1 RSSQFVIWRV
11 SISSRKRACQLFPCM
26 VCVASTGRGSLI
38 WRGIHL
44 LGRGGDMSASAF
56 PCELILGGQ
65 KSGKSARAERL
76 AAQWAAQAP
85 GRHCVMLA
93 TGLAFDDEMRIRI
106 ARHQS
111 DRVKRVPEMGTLEEP
126 YLLSTALGKHSAAD
140 TLIVV
145 DCLTMWLTNWLM
157 PVGSAPQ
164 GWPDEQAAFLHVLSC
179 HPGTIVLVSNEIAL
193 GVGRLQPDVRRFV
206 HA

>member
-1 RSSQFVIWRV
+1 
-11 SISSRKRACQLFPCM
+11 
-26 VCVASTGRGSLI
+26 
-38 WRGIHL
+38 
-44 LGRGGDMSASAF
+44 MSALAF

-76 AAQWAAQAP
+76 AAQWVAQAP

-164 GWPDEQAAFLHVLSC
+164 GWPGEQAAFLQALSC
-179 HPGTIVLVSNEIAL
+179 RAGPVVLVSNEIGL
-193 GVGRLQPDVRRFV
+193 GVVPLQSEVRRFADALGSFNQRV
-206 HA
+206 AQLCTHVTLMAAGLPLSLK